1 MSGEASASERRSEPS
16 AQSAVWLADDCLVL
30 GQRLAEWA
38 AKAPT
43 LEEDVAIL
51 NISLDLLGV
60 ARTLYAG
67 IGDEDELA
75 FLRLEPDF
83 RNCLL
88 VELPNGDFGQTMARQ
103 LLFSAWQVLVW
114 ESLLGSSDVLLAG
127 VAGRAVKEARYHLDH
142 AATWVVRLGDGTEES
157 HRRVQ
162 AGLDEVWPYS
172 HELFTSPSADPEGQG
187 RVEVRDLEGRWRATV
202 LPVLAT
208 ATLEEPQTT
217 WRPTGGRAGRH
228 TEHLGYLLAE
238 LQSLHRAHPGAT
250 W

>member
-1 MSGEASASERRSEPS
+1 VNPL
-16 AQSAVWLADDCLVL
+16 WLADDCLVL
-30 GQRLAEWA
+30 GQRLGEWA
-38 AKAPT
+38 ARAPT
-43 LEEDVAIL
+43 LEEDVALL
-51 NISLDLLGV
+51 NISLDLLGT
-60 ARTLYAG
+60 ARTLLGAM
-67 IGDEDELA
+67 GDEDALA
-75 FLRLEPDF
+75 YLRDEPEF

-103 LLFSAWQVLVW
+103 LLFSAYQVLQW
-114 ESLLGSSDVLLAG
+114 EALLSSEDALLAG

-142 AATWVVRLGDGTEES
+142 AATWVARLGDGTEES

-162 AGLDEVWPYS
+162 EGLDFVWPYAF
-172 HELFTSPSADPEGQG
+172 EPLG
-187 RVEVRDLEGRWRATV
+187 DLETAWRATV

-208 ATLEEPQTT
+208 ATLAVPETS
-217 WRPTGGRAGRH
+217 WRPTGGREGKH

>member
-1 MSGEASASERRSEPS
+1 MTPLE
-16 AQSAVWLADDCLVL
+16 LADDCLVL
-30 GQRLAEWA
+30 GQRLGEWA
-38 AKAPT
+38 SRGPT
-43 LEEDVAIL
+43 LEEDVALL
-51 NISLDLLGV
+51 NLSLDLLGT
-60 ARTLYAG
+60 ARTLYGG

-75 FLRLEPDF
+75 YLRLEPDF

-103 LLFSAWQVLVW
+103 LLFSAWQVLAW
-114 ESLLGSSDVLLAG
+114 ESLLSSEDPLLAG

-142 AATWVVRLGDGTEES
+142 ASTWVVRLGDGTEES
-157 HRRVQ
+157 HSRVQ
-162 AGLDEVWPYS
+162 AGLEEVWPYAF
-172 HELFTSPSADPEGQG
+172 ELFEEDPS
-187 RVEVRDLEGRWRATV
+187 LEEPWRASV

-208 ATLEEPQTT
+208 ATLELPAPT
-217 WRPTGGRAGRH
+217 WRPSGGRRGEH

>member
-1 MSGEASASERRSEPS
+1 MTPPPPLE
-16 AQSAVWLADDCLVL
+16 LADDCLVL
-30 GQRLAEWA
+30 GQRLGEWA
-38 AKAPT
+38 SRAPT

-60 ARTLYAG
+60 ARTLYGG

-114 ESLLGSSDVLLAG
+114 ESLLDSNDVLLAG

-142 AATWVVRLGDGTEES
+142 ASAWVARLGDGTAES
-157 HRRVQ
+157 HARVQ
-162 AGLDEVWPYS
+162 AGLDAAWPYVF
-172 HELFTSPSADPEGQG
+172 ELFETMPE
-187 RVEVRDLEGRWRATV
+187 LEASWRATV
-202 LPVLAT
+202 LPVLTT
-208 ATLEEPQTT
+208 ATLSEPETT
-217 WRPTGGRAGRH
+217 WRPSGGRRGQH

-238 LQSLHRAHPGAT
+238 MQSLHRAHPGAT

>member
-1 MSGEASASERRSEPS
+1 VTSPGLSALE
-16 AQSAVWLADDCLVL
+16 LADDCLVL

-38 AKAPT
+38 ARAPT
-43 LEEDVAIL
+43 LEEDVALL
-51 NISLDLLGV
+51 NLSLDLLGA
-60 ARTLYAG
+60 ARTLYGG

-75 FLRLEPDF
+75 YRREEHEF

-103 LLFSAWQVLVW
+103 LLFSAWQVLLW
-114 ESLLGSSDVLLAG
+114 ESLAASEDPLVAG
-127 VAGRAVKEARYHLDH
+127 VAGRAVKESRYHLDH
-142 AATWVVRLGDGTEES
+142 ASTWVVRLGDGTEES

-162 AGLDEVWPYS
+162 AGLDAVWPYS
-172 HELFTSPSADPEGQG
+172 YELFETDPS
-187 RVEVRDLEGRWRATV
+187 LEAPWRATV
-202 LPVLAT
+202 TQVLAT
-208 ATLEEPQTT
+208 ATLDEPETT
-217 WRPTGGRAGRH
+217 WRPSGGREGKH

>member
-1 MSGEASASERRSEPS
+1 MSGEANASERRSEPS
-16 AQSAVWLADDCLVL
+16 ALSALALADDCLVL
-30 GQRLAEWA
+30 GQRLGEWA
-38 AKAPT
+38 ARAPT
-43 LEEDVAIL
+43 LEEDVALL
-51 NISLDLLGV
+51 NISLDLLGT
-60 ARTLYAG
+60 ARTLLGA
-67 IGDEDELA
+67 IGDEDALA
-75 FLRLEPDF
+75 YLRDEPEF

-103 LLFSAWQVLVW
+103 LLFSAYQVLQW
-114 ESLLGSSDVLLAG
+114 EALLSSDDVLLAG

-162 AGLDEVWPYS
+162 EGLDFVWPYAF
-172 HELFTSPSADPEGQG
+172 EPLGA
-187 RVEVRDLEGRWRATV
+187 LETAWRGTV

-208 ATLEEPQTT
+208 ARLTVPETT
-217 WRPTGGRAGRH
+217 WRPSGGREGKH

>member
-1 MSGEASASERRSEPS
+1 VTLSPLE
-16 AQSAVWLADDCLVL
+16 LADDCLVL

-38 AKAPT
+38 SRGPT
-43 LEEDVAIL
+43 LEEDVALL

-60 ARTLYAG
+60 ARTLYGG

-75 FLRLEPDF
+75 FLRLEPEF
-83 RNCLL
+83 RNSLL
-88 VELPNGDFGQTMARQ
+88 AELPNGDFGQTMARQ

-114 ESLLGSSDVLLAG
+114 ESLLSSPDVLVAG

-142 AATWVVRLGDGTEES
+142 ASAWVVRLGDGTEES
-157 HRRVQ
+157 QQRVQ
-162 AGLDEVWPYS
+162 AGLDEVWPYAF
-172 HELFTSPSADPEGQG
+172 ELFEDDPS
-187 RVEVRDLEGRWRATV
+187 LEEPWRATV

-208 ATLEEPQTT
+208 ATLEQPAPT
-217 WRPTGGRAGRH
+217 WRPSGGRHGKH

-238 LQSLHRAHPGAT
+238 MQSLHRAHPGAT

>member
-1 MSGEASASERRSEPS
+1 VTLSPLE
-16 AQSAVWLADDCLVL
+16 LADDCLVL

-43 LEEDVAIL
+43 LEEDVALL
-51 NISLDLLGV
+51 NVSLDLLGV
-60 ARTLYAG
+60 ARTLYGG

-75 FLRLEPDF
+75 YLRLEPEF
-83 RNCLL
+83 RNCLI

-103 LLFSAWQVLVW
+103 LLFSAWLVLVW
-114 ESLLGSSDVLLAG
+114 EQLQSSPDVLLAG

-142 AATWVVRLGDGTEES
+142 ASAWVVRLGDGTEES
-157 HRRVQ
+157 QQRVQ
-162 AGLDEVWPYS
+162 AGLDEVWPYAF
-172 HELFTSPSADPEGQG
+172 ELFEDDPS
-187 RVEVRDLEGRWRATV
+187 LEEPWRSTV

-208 ATLEEPQTT
+208 ARLEQPAPT
-217 WRPTGGRAGRH
+217 WRPSGGRHGKH

-238 LQSLHRAHPGAT
+238 MQSLHRAHPGAT

>member
-1 MSGEASASERRSEPS
+1 VNLSALE
-16 AQSAVWLADDCLVL
+16 LADDCLVL

-38 AKAPT
+38 ARAPT
-43 LEEDVAIL
+43 LEEDVALL
-51 NISLDLLGV
+51 NLSLDLLGT
-60 ARTLYAG
+60 ARTLYGG

-75 FLRLEPDF
+75 YLREEHEF

-103 LLFSAWQVLVW
+103 LLFSAWQVLLW
-114 ESLLGSSDVLLAG
+114 ESLAASEDALVAG

-142 AATWVVRLGDGTEES
+142 ASTWVVRLGDGTEES

-162 AGLDEVWPYS
+162 AGLEAVWPYS
-172 HELFTSPSADPEGQG
+172 YELFETDPA
-187 RVEVRDLEGRWRATV
+187 LEGPWRATV
-202 LPVLAT
+202 GQVLAT
-208 ATLEEPQTT
+208 ATLKEPETT
-217 WRPTGGRAGRH
+217 WRPTGGREGRH

-238 LQSLHRAHPGAT
+238 LQSLHRAHPGAS